1 MGSCWL
7 FFFIDARAALRH
19 ATKWISRTKRDS
31 VFFKSKEG
39 GRGERSG
46 NCRAR
51 SVVALYGSRRL
62 YIILISASRS
72 STRPGFLSSPQSA
85 CAPLHYSRTLVHLLL
100 MNSSSW
106 WNPLFKLSP
115 HMRVSSISN
124 NEEIKF
130 DSGNESS
137 RKTPAVRRSLL
148 IGQATARSSG
158 YYANVVNG
166 CAPSSSSPPLRGR

>member
-1 MGSCWL
+1 MSLFFAYSIKLLLCPLVVSRQQCHFSYIGPHKFSHRFL
-7 FFFIDARAALRH
+7 LAFFFIDARAALRH

-85 CAPLHYSRTLVHLLL
+85 CAPLHVHLYT
-100 MNSSSW
+100 
-106 WNPLFKLSP
+106 F
-115 HMRVSSISN
+115 
-124 NEEIKF
+124 
-130 DSGNESS
+130 
-137 RKTPAVRRSLL
+137 
-148 IGQATARSSG
+148 
-158 YYANVVNG
+158 Y
-166 CAPSSSSPPLRGR
+166 